1 MCSMFGFYDHFSH
14 LSGSQNERG
23 YIKLKNIEREMVQV
37 LINYILL
44 FKLYV
49 ELITIYILFIL

>member
-37 LINYILL
+37 LINYIL
-44 FKLYV
+44 YV
-49 ELITIYILFIL
+49 ELITNYVLLIL